1 LVPGSREFETDGKKV
16 VVCVIVCSPSII
28 SPLSSDFPVRF
39 SEVIMKNG
47 INPIAALVIGLLLFV
62 STACNASPQTAPVSV
77 AALTLSQSNLS
88 AKVVAASWTS
98 LGPGGGGAFN
108 SPCITGNTWLVG
120 SDLGGA
126 YVSFNKGVSWRALG
140 ASYGLGETHVAS
152 SACLADG
159 RAVIGSGNG
168 IYLMQANGGL
178 RRVWTGNY
186 ISAVLVT
193 ANQNI
198 LYAAAHTQYN
208 SLAPFLLR
216 SDNAGATWRRTG
228 SINLPANLRVV
239 ALRSHPIDT
248 DAVIVISGEGRFKP
262 DSSVPVPQ
270 QAWVSIDAGA
280 NFYRTDPN
288 FGDVYDMIYSLN
300 PQNLNEMFMTTR
312 PAGATPGKL
321 WKSVDAGGN
330 WTFVSSKTGVFLA
343 NRAAPNRL
351 RLIDMDN
358 LNAWTANAG
367 LWESTNAGAT
377 WTRTGT
383 VQGWRGGWSNAIN
396 VWGVGSSYQGYL
408 QTSTVSDDGQTVL
421 WTDSQ
426 FVHASLDG
434 GRTFNHLVSTSPAP
448 GFWRSRG
455 IDNAVPTMVAPSAAN
470 PNIAFV
476 SYRDMGLWR
485 TDNAGQSWKY
495 LYAPNITTDWGN
507 GTLGGNSF
515 TVLPDPA
522 RQDVVWANLGG
533 DPGTAGNSRLMR
545 SINRGATWTAT
556 TGVPATVKNI
566 SGLSLNPLS
575 SSTNRTLYVVAD
587 GRVYRSLNDGQ
598 AWAAVFTTCSG
609 CQFTWV
615 INSTIF
621 AGGSRGLYRSSNATA
636 WARVNLSTPAWP
648 TWWNPADPL
657 LFWANEFVGISDLTI
672 SPNGNLWAAVT
683 GAGFYRSNDNGT
695 SWTLVKADRFAR
707 SVSIQGNLILT
718 GSSSSFNSGGYDV
731 ASRGVQQSLDNG
743 LTWTAQNPGLAFPFA
758 TQVRINP
765 NGGAWWV
772 LSPGQ
777 GVLKR

>member
-1 LVPGSREFETDGKKV
+1 V

-28 SPLSSDFPVRF
+28 SPLTSDFPVRF

-47 INPIAALVIGLLLFV
+47 INPIAALIIGLLLFV
-62 STACNASPQTAPVSV
+62 SSACNTSPQAAPVSIS
-77 AALTLSQSNLS
+77 AFTSSQSSNLS
-88 AKVVAASWTS
+88 AEALAASWAS

-108 SPCITGNTWLVG
+108 SPCITGNTWVVG

-126 YVSFNKGVSWRALG
+126 YISINKGASWRALG
-140 ASYGLGETHVAS
+140 SAAGLRETHVAS
-152 SACLADG
+152 TVCLPDG
-159 RAVIGSGNG
+159 HAVIGSGNG
-168 IYLMQANGGL
+168 IYLMQPNGSSV
-178 RRVWTGNY
+178 RQVWAANY
-186 ISAVLVT
+186 ISAVMVT
-193 ANQNI
+193 ANPNI
-198 LYAAAHTQYN
+198 LYAAAHAQYN
-208 SLAPFLLR
+208 SLEPFLLR

-262 DSSVPVPQ
+262 DLSVPVPQ
-270 QAWVSIDAGA
+270 QAWVSINAGA
-280 NFYRTDPN
+280 SFDRTDPN

-330 WTFVSSKTGVFLA
+330 WTFVSSKTGVFLP

-358 LNAWTANAG
+358 LNAWTPTSG
-367 LWESTNAGAT
+367 LWESTNAGVT
-377 WTRTGT
+377 WTQTGT
-383 VQGWRGGWSNAIN
+383 FQGWHGGWSNAIN

-434 GRTFNHLVSTSPAP
+434 GRTFNHAVSTSPAP

-455 IDNAVPTMVAPSAAN
+455 IDNAVPTTVAPSAAN

-485 TDNAGQSWKY
+485 TDNGGQSWKY

-515 TVLPDPA
+515 TVLPDPV
-522 RQDVVWANLGG
+522 RQEVVWANLGG
-533 DPGTAGNSRLMR
+533 DPGTPGNSKLMR

-556 TGVPATVKNI
+556 TGIPATVKYI

-575 SSTNRTLYVVAD
+575 SSANRTLYVTAD
-587 GRVYRSLNDGQ
+587 DRVYRSLNDGQ
-598 AWAAVFTTCSG
+598 AWTAVFTTCAG

-615 INSTIF
+615 INNTIF
-621 AGGSRGLYRSSNATA
+621 AGGSRGLYRSSNGTT

-648 TWWNPADPL
+648 TWWIPTDPL
-657 LFWANEFVGISDLTI
+657 LFWANEFVGVSDLTI
-672 SPNGNLWAAVT
+672 SATGDFWAAMT
-683 GAGFYRSNDNGT
+683 GAGFYRSSNNGT
-695 SWTLVKADRFAR
+695 TWTLVKADRFAR

-718 GSSSSFNSGGYDV
+718 GSSSAFNSGGYDV
-731 ASRGVQQSLDNG
+731 TSRGVRQSLDNG
-743 LTWTAQNPGLAFPFA
+743 LTWTEQNSGLAFLFA